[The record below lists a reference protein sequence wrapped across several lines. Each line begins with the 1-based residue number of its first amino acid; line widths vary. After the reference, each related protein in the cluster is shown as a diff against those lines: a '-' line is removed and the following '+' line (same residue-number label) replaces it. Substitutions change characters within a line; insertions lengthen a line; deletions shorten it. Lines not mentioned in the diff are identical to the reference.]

1 MQLFRVT
8 SLLTTN
14 NQTISTINS
23 PQVILVNENDEPVGT
38 MEKLEAHQKGIL
50 HRAFSIFIFNSKGE
64 MLLQKRALKKYHSP
78 GLWSNACCSHP
89 YPDEETKVAA
99 LRRLQ
104 EELGFTSPL
113 EKAFDFVYKISFEN
127 GLTENEF
134 DHVFIGKF
142 DGEVKAD
149 PEEIAEYTFR
159 SMEEI
164 RKDLLEKRGSYT
176 AWFCVAFPKIEEWL
190 EKDRQ

>member
-1 MQLFRVT
+1 
-8 SLLTTN
+8 
-14 NQTISTINS
+14 
-23 PQVILVNENDEPVGT
+23 
-38 MEKLEAHQKGIL
+38 MEKLEAHQKGTL

-89 YPDEETKVAA
+89 YPEEETKVAA
-99 LRRLQ
+99 LRRLH

-142 DGEVKAD
+142 DGEIQAD
-149 PEEIAEYTFR
+149 PEEIADYTFR
-159 SMEEI
+159 PMEEI
-164 RKDLLEKRGSYT
+164 RRDLLEKRGSYT
-176 AWFCVAFPKIEEWL
+176 TWFQIAFPKVEEWL
-190 EKDRQ
+190 ERNRNKQ

>member
-1 MQLFRVT
+1 
-8 SLLTTN
+8 
-14 NQTISTINS
+14 
-23 PQVILVNENDEPVGT
+23 LVNENDEPLGI

-78 GLWSNACCSHP
+78 GLWTNACCSHP
-89 YPDEETKVAA
+89 FPGEDTKLAA

-104 EELGFTSPL
+104 EELGFTSHL
-113 EKAFDFVYKISFEN
+113 EKAFDFVYKVSFEN

-142 DGEVKAD
+142 DGEVNAN
-149 PEEIAEYTFR
+149 PEEVTDYTFR
-159 SMEEI
+159 SIGEI
-164 RKDLLEKRGSYT
+164 RQDLLDKPARYT
-176 AWFCVAFPKIEEWL
+176 AWFNIAFPKIEDWL
-190 EKDRQ
+190 EKNRQ